1 LIKVITDAIDSET
14 EKALIEQLERCF
26 SECDAIIV
34 SDYGYGILL
43 SSGQKLQGVQE
54 FIHFLFQVKH
64 DVSQMVEAIAQDAF
78 GFAPMLVELER
89 LDLIE
94 P

>member
-1 LIKVITDAIDSET
+1 VSIVRAASQR
-14 EKALIEQLERCF
+14 AQLVDNAQVQAVQTQE
-26 SECDAIIV
+26 V
-34 SDYGYGILL
+34 SADELWSFVL

-78 GFAPMLVELER
+78 GFTPMLVELER

-94 P
+94 RFAR

>member
-1 LIKVITDAIDSET
+1 
-14 EKALIEQLERCF
+14 
-26 SECDAIIV
+26 
-34 SDYGYGILL
+34 
-43 SSGQKLQGVQE
+43 VQE

-94 P
+94 RFAR